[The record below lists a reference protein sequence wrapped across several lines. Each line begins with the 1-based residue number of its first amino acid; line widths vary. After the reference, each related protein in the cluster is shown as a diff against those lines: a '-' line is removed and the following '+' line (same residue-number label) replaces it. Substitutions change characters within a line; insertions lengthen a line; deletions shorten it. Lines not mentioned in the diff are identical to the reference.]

1 MCLSVE
7 LGPKVCRLKCPQ
19 GRPDHWD
26 VGSSPVTLLGFS
38 LADPW
43 GNLAGG
49 SYTELGTLLQA
60 AEWGVK
66 FPPANRD
73 TGSGWLQADGLF
85 HWNYQVAWR
94 FLISRG
100 MSG

>member
-1 MCLSVE
+1 ME
-7 LGPKVCRLKCPQ
+7 LGPKVCRLKRPQ

-26 VGSSPVTLLGFS
+26 VGSSPVTPLGFS

-43 GNLAGG
+43 GNLTGG
-49 SYTELGTLLQA
+49 SYTELGTLLQV

-73 TGSGWLQADGLF
+73 TRVR
-85 HWNYQVAWR
+85 VAARRWAVS
-94 FLISRG
+94 LE
-100 MSG
+100 